1 MKRSIAWAPETF
13 IEFCNFLEN
22 KATLGSAIFIERTS
36 LLLFSIN
43 ITNKILRDT
52 NETSSG
58 PTITTVNG
66 VGALLARQS
75 RVVICGTEMPVRV
88 SRNLNTAF
96 ALSYPYLFVIGT
108 AVFEDNKCS
117 KGGAVSL
124 YEESA
129 IILYDMT
136 YLLFKNN
143 KAIVGQAFYVHV
155 TGLTVPVWNS
165 LGLFLCKCFFQFL
178 QTTQET
184 FKEKVIFAN
193 NNAARKDSD
202 AIFANLLEN
211 CRKSSYEYSSEILRN
226 WPNFDF
232 TGNSTSFITTVPV
245 KIITKEEDWNNLH
258 PGIKLSANMQSVEAP
273 IDITFEP
280 EDNFYIKNSRMI
292 VSKNRVDLKYLEFK
306 IFLVILQLKPQV
318 ELCPRRL

>member
-1 MKRSIAWAPETF
+1 M
-13 IEFCNFLEN
+13 
-22 KATLGSAIFIERTS
+22 
-36 LLLFSIN
+36 FSVN
-43 ITNKILRDT
+43 ITNNKILRDT

-75 RVVICGTEMPVRV
+75 QVVICGTEMPVRV
-88 SRNLNTAF
+88 SRNMNTAF
-96 ALSYPYLFVIGT
+96 ALSYLYLFVIGT

-117 KGGAVSL
+117 KGVSL

-143 KAIVGQAFYVHV
+143 KAIVGGAFYLHV
-155 TGLTVPVWNS
+155 TGLTVLVWNS
-165 LGLFLCKCFFQFL
+165 LGLFLYECFFQFL

-184 FKEKVIFAN
+184 FKGKVIFAD
-193 NNAARKDSD
+193 NNAARKDGD
-202 AIFANLLEN
+202 AIFPNLLEN
-211 CRKSSYEYSSEILRN
+211 CRKSSYEYSSEILTN

-258 PGIKLSANMQSVEAP
+258 PGIKFSTNITLIDERGQSVEAP

-280 EDNFYIKNSRMI
+280 EDNFYIKNSRML

-306 IFLVILQLKPQV
+306 IFLLILQLKPQV